1 MGTVFFAVHVSL
13 LSPII
18 SCISVAKV
26 LIILLQ
32 VVLILS
38 LNSFACNTSN
48 SGFLLSNFIA
58 LKHYSIKYRFSLG
71 YLGHLLT
78 YSIANSTIVEISVV
92 WPKYNDKHC
101 NWLIQGVL
109 VFCIEAGK
117 LTCPLMRSNVAHK
130 NKVRKIL
137 YNVVF

>member
-1 MGTVFFAVHVSL
+1 M
-13 LSPII
+13 
-18 SCISVAKV
+18 
-26 LIILLQ
+26 
-32 VVLILS
+32 
-38 LNSFACNTSN
+38 
-48 SGFLLSNFIA
+48 
-58 LKHYSIKYRFSLG
+58 
-71 YLGHLLT
+71 
-78 YSIANSTIVEISVV
+78 SVV

-137 YNVVF
+137 YNVVFQKLGVGVQLPFLNIAWLFLRFCG